1 MKGAFVTFEGVEG
14 AGKTSR
20 SRALCKSLSGLG
32 HTVMPTREP
41 GGTPVSERIRE
52 ILLDT
57 GLLTPPVCELM
68 LFLAARASNVE
79 QLVAPWLA
87 KGAIVIGDRFT
98 DATLA
103 YQSFGRGL
111 PRGEVETACIF
122 AAAGIVPDLTVLLD
136 LDPELGLERH
146 ASAGRTRDRI
156 EEAGA
161 PFHRRVRE
169 GYLQL
174 SRENPSRF
182 MVLDGTLPPERL
194 DDLIL
199 RRTLKVLREKNG
211 GLVR

>member
-57 GLLTPPVCELM
+57 GLVTPPVCELM

-79 QLVAPWLA
+79 QMVIPWLA
-87 KGAIVIGDRFT
+87 KGAIVVGDRFT

-161 PFHRRVRE
+161 PFHGRVRE

-174 SRENPSRF
+174 LRENPSRF

>member
-1 MKGAFVTFEGVEG
+1 MKGAFITFEGVEG

-41 GGTPVSERIRE
+41 GGTPVSERIRG
-52 ILLDT
+52 ILLDK
-57 GLLTPPVCELM
+57 GLSTPPVCELL
-68 LFLAARASNVE
+68 LFLAARAASVE
-79 QLVAPWLA
+79 QMVAPWLSR
-87 KGAIVIGDRFT
+87 GAVVLGDRFT

-103 YQSFGRGL
+103 YQAFGRGL
-111 PRGEVETACIF
+111 PRDDVEKACVF
-122 AAAGIVPDLTVLLD
+122 AASGIVPDLTVLLD

-146 ASAGRTRDRI
+146 ASTGRTRDRM
-156 EEAGA
+156 EEAGV

-174 SRENPSRF
+174 SREDPSRF

-194 DDLIL
+194 DEMIL
-199 RRTLKVLREKNG
+199 RRTLDVLREKNG
-211 GLVR
+211 AL

>member
-1 MKGAFVTFEGVEG
+1 
-14 AGKTSR
+14 
-20 SRALCKSLSGLG
+20 
-32 HTVMPTREP
+32 VMPTREP

-57 GLLTPPVCELM
+57 GLVTPPVCELM

-79 QLVAPWLA
+79 QMVIPWLA
-87 KGAIVIGDRFT
+87 KGAIVVGDRFT

-161 PFHRRVRE
+161 PFHGRVRE

>member
-161 PFHRRVRE
+161 PFHGRVRE

-211 GLVR
+211 GLVQ